1 MPEIKFL
8 SNLADLTGEK
18 TLTIDYDGEISGLID
33 NLDEKF
39 QGKDFKT
46 TITDDEGKVKDFAKI
61 LINGNDIRGTGG
73 LSSPV
78 KDDDEIVIFQTLAGG

>member
-18 TLTIDYDGEISGLID
+18 SLTIEYDGLISGLID
-33 NLDEKF
+33 NLDNKLE
-39 QGKDFKT
+39 GKDFKT
-46 TITDDEGKVKDFAKI
+46 TITGDEGEIKDFVKI

>member
-18 TLTIDYDGEISGLID
+18 SLTIEYDGEISGLID
-33 NLDEKF
+33 NLDNKLE
-39 QGKDFKT
+39 GKDFKT
-46 TITDDEGKVKDFAKI
+46 TITGDEGEIKDFVKI

>member
-8 SNLADLTGEK
+8 SNIADLTGKKFLNIE
-18 TLTIDYDGEISGLID
+18 YNGSISGLID
-33 NLDEKF
+33 DMDTKMEK
-39 QGKDFKT
+39 KDFKN
-46 TITDDEGKVKDFAKI
+46 TITTDDGQLKDFVKI

-73 LSSPV
+73 LNSPI

>member
-18 TLTIDYDGEISGLID
+18 SLTIEYDGEISGLID
-33 NLDEKF
+33 NLNTKLKGKNFKITITGDE
-39 QGKDFKT
+39 GEIKDF
-46 TITDDEGKVKDFAKI
+46 VKI

>member
-8 SNLADLTGEK
+8 SKLADITGEK
-18 TLTIDYDGEISGLID
+18 SLIIEYDGEVSGLID
-33 NLDEKF
+33 SVDTKLK
-39 QGKDFKT
+39 GKDFKT
-46 TITDDEGKVKDFAKI
+46 TITDDAGKVKDFVKI

-78 KDDDEIVIFQTLAGG
+78 KDDDAIVIFQTLAGG

>member
-1 MPEIKFL
+1 M
-8 SNLADLTGEK
+8 
-18 TLTIDYDGEISGLID
+18 
-33 NLDEKF
+33 
-39 QGKDFKT
+39 
-46 TITDDEGKVKDFAKI
+46 TDDAGQVKDFVKI

>member
-18 TLTIDYDGEISGLID
+18 SLTIEYDGEVSGLID
-33 NLDEKF
+33 ILDTKF
-39 QGKDFKT
+39 KGKDFKT
-46 TITDDEGKVKDFAKI
+46 TIIDDAGNVKDFVKI

>member
-18 TLTIDYDGEISGLID
+18 TLTIDYDGEISDLID

-46 TITDDEGKVKDFAKI
+46 TITDDAGQVKDFVKI

>member
-8 SNLADLTGEK
+8 SNIAALTGKKFLNIE
-18 TLTIDYDGEISGLID
+18 YNGSISGLID
-33 NLDEKF
+33 DMDTKLER
-39 QGKDFKT
+39 KDFKN
-46 TITDDEGKVKDFAKI
+46 TITTDDGQLKDFVKI

-73 LSSPV
+73 LNSPI